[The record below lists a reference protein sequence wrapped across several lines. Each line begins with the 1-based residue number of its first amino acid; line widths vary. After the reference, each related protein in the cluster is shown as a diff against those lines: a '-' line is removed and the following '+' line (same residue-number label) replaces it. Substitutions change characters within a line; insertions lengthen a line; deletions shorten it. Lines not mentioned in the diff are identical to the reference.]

1 MKVLA
6 RLLLESP
13 SEMLTIANVK
23 IPSVNAPRWMSMLKT
38 GPRPMFGNAAM
49 MNLTPV
55 IEPKTLKQKDGGI
68 VHQKKHSTIISF
80 SRKNNNILAE
90 SDRQEM

>member
-1 MKVLA
+1 
-6 RLLLESP
+6 
-13 SEMLTIANVK
+13 
-23 IPSVNAPRWMSMLKT
+23 
-38 GPRPMFGNAAM
+38 MFGNAAM